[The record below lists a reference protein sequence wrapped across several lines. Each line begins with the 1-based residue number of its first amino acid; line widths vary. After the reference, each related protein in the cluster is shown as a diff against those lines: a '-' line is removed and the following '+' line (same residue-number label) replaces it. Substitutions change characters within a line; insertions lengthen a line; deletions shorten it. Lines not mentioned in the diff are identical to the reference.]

1 MSAIDPTDE
10 RILQVLAR
18 DARITNAELAKR
30 ANLSPSATSRRVAEL
45 ERRGVLRGYRA
56 VVDRQATGRG
66 FVAYVAVGLSDHS
79 KRAQVRFERSIAAAA
94 QVTEC
99 HTITGTFAY
108 LLRVEVADIAAY
120 KMFHTDILGALPE
133 VKAIT
138 SYIVMGSPKDER
150 G

>member
-99 HTITGTFAY
+99 HNITGTFEY

-150 G
+150 E